1 MKQGS
6 AEVEVQHGA
15 QHDTRVAWE
24 DALVAAALLAVDP
37 AGLGGVSIRGMP
49 GPARDAWLG
58 QFRAW
63 LPETIPWRRIPSH
76 VTDNRLLGG
85 LDLAATLAANRP
97 VAERGILADA
107 DGGVVVLTM
116 AERVSATMAA
126 RLTAVIDTGEV
137 VVARDGIQLR
147 HHTKFGVVMLDE
159 GLDDSERAPA
169 ALLDRLSFQIDL
181 SRLRM
186 RDIEAETLIDAEQIV
201 AARAILPNVQATD
214 EQLKVLC
221 VTAQVL
227 GIASIRASIAAL
239 RVARVSAALDGREK
253 VNGDDV
259 ALAARLVLAPRATQ
273 MPATEEDEA
282 EADADNGEDDT
293 AEIEQQPDDVTP
305 PDQLPP
311 ENALSPQDDPDV
323 EPPQN
328 ENQSDPNREPEE
340 AKQDDALGDKVLEAA
355 KAAIPA
361 DLLSQLL
368 INGAG
373 PGGSKGGSSGR
384 MGATRQSG
392 KRGRPLGARRGMPR
406 AGARL
411 NVIETLR
418 AAAPWQRLRAA
429 EALMQSSTLDTS
441 RQKIFVRQEDFHVTR
456 FKERRDTTVI
466 FVVDASGSAALNR
479 LAEAKGAVE
488 LLLADCYVRRD
499 QVALISFR
507 GKKADLLLPPTRSLV
522 RAKRGLGGLPG
533 GGGTPLAAAIDAAV
547 QLADSI
553 ARRGDTPSIVFLT
566 DGRTNIA
573 RDGSPGRAAAEAD
586 ALVSARQLRSQ
597 RFAAVFVDTSTQP
610 APHAARIAREMGAIY
625 QPLPYANAST
635 ISNVIREKALAK

>member
-1 MKQGS
+1 MASDSDSS
-6 AEVEVQHGA
+6 A
-15 QHDTRVAWE
+15 AWE
-24 DALVAAALLAVDP
+24 DAITAAALLAVDP
-37 AGLGGVSIRGMP
+37 AALGGVSLRAMP
-49 GPARDAWLG
+49 GPARDAWLA

-63 LPETIPWRRIPSH
+63 LPATIPWRRIPSH

-107 DGGVVVLTM
+107 NGGVVVLTM
-116 AERVSATMAA
+116 AERVSANVAA
-126 RLTAVIDTGEV
+126 RLTAVMDTGLV
-137 VVARDGIQLR
+137 TLARDGIEL
-147 HHTKFGVVMLDE
+147 HHATKFGVVMLDE
-159 GLDDSERAPA
+159 GLDDSEHAPV
-169 ALLDRLSFQIDL
+169 ALQDRLAFQLDL
-181 SRLRM
+181 SRMTM
-186 RDIEAETLIDAEQIV
+186 RDISAETLIDIEQVI
-201 AARAILPNVQATD
+201 AARTLLPNVRASD

-221 VTAQVL
+221 ITAEVL
-227 GIASIRASIAAL
+227 GISSIRASMMAL
-239 RVARVSAALDGREK
+239 RVACVSAALDGREM

-273 MPATEEDEA
+273 MPATEEDESAA
-282 EADADNGEDDT
+282 EDHEESEPQEQEPESESSAD
-293 AEIEQQPDDVTP
+293 
-305 PDQLPP
+305 
-311 ENALSPQDDPDV
+311 
-323 EPPQN
+323 
-328 ENQSDPNREPEE
+328 ENQHERELEE
-340 AKQDDALGDKVLEAA
+340 PSEQKLEDKVLEAA

-361 DLLSQLL
+361 DLLSLL
-368 INGAG
+368 LANGANVAR
-373 PGGSKGGSSGR
+373 GGSSGR

-429 EALMQSSTLDTS
+429 EASMHAENTK
-441 RQKIFVRQEDFHVTR
+441 QKIYVRQEDFHVTR

-507 GKKADLLLPPTRSLV
+507 GKKAELLLPPTRSLV

-547 QLADSI
+547 QLADSV

-566 DGRTNIA
+566 DGRANIA
-573 RDGSPGRAAAEAD
+573 RDGAPGRPAAEAD
-586 ALVSARQLRSQ
+586 ALASARQLRAQ
-597 RFAAVFVDTSTQP
+597 RFAAVFVDTSAQPQTQG
-610 APHAARIAREMGAIY
+610 AAIAREMGAIY

-635 ISNVIREKALAK
+635 ISEVIREKALAK

>member
-1 MKQGS
+1 MDQS
-6 AEVEVQHGA
+6 ANESNA
-15 QHDTRVAWE
+15 SAAWE

-37 AGLGGVSIRGMP
+37 AGLGGVSLRALP
-49 GPARDAWLG
+49 GPARDNWLT
-58 QFRAW
+58 QFRVW
-63 LPETIPWRRIPSH
+63 LPETIAWRRIPSH

-116 AERVSATMAA
+116 AERVSASVAA
-126 RLTAVIDTGEV
+126 RLTAVIDSGEV

-147 HHTKFGVVMLDE
+147 HATKFGVVMLDE
-159 GLDDSERAPA
+159 GLDDSERAPS
-169 ALLDRLSFQIDL
+169 ALLDRLAFQIDL
-181 SRLRM
+181 SRMTM
-186 RDIEAETLIDAEQIV
+186 RDITAETLIDAAQIS
-201 AARAILPNVQATD
+201 AARSLLPSVQANE

-227 GIASIRASIAAL
+227 GIASIRASMAAL
-239 RVARVSAALDGREK
+239 RVACVSAALDGREK

-282 EADADNGEDDT
+282 EADDEAAADSDEDESAD
-293 AEIEQQPDDVTP
+293 AEPP
-305 PDQLPP
+305 PDQQPP
-311 ENALSPQDDPDV
+311 ENAPAP
-323 EPPQN
+323 
-328 ENQSDPNREPEE
+328 ENKNDPNPESEE
-340 AKQDDALGDKVLEAA
+340 AKPDEALGDKVLEAA

-368 INGAG
+368 ANGAG

-429 EALMQSSTLDTS
+429 EALTQSPLLDTT
-441 RQKIFVRQEDFHVTR
+441 RQKIYVRQEDFHVTR

-547 QLADSI
+547 QLADSVV
-553 ARRGDTPSIVFLT
+553 RRGDTPSIVFLT

-573 RDGSPGRAAAEAD
+573 RDGSPGRPAAEAD
-586 ALVSARQLRSQ
+586 ALLSARQLRAQ
-597 RFAAVFVDTSTQP
+597 RFATVFVDTSTQP
-610 APHAARIAREMGAIY
+610 APQAARIAKEMGAIY
-625 QPLPYANAST
+625 QPLPYANAAT

>member
-1 MKQGS
+1 MDQS
-6 AEVEVQHGA
+6 ANESNA
-15 QHDTRVAWE
+15 SAAWE

-37 AGLGGVSIRGMP
+37 AGLGGVSLRALP
-49 GPARDAWLG
+49 GPARDNWLA

-116 AERVSATMAA
+116 AERVSATVAA

-147 HHTKFGVVMLDE
+147 HATKFGVVMLDE

-169 ALLDRLSFQIDL
+169 ALQDRLAFQIDL
-181 SRLRM
+181 SRMTM
-186 RDIEAETLIDAEQIV
+186 RDITAETLIDAAQII
-201 AARAILPNVQATD
+201 AARSLLPSVHANE

-221 VTAQVL
+221 VTSQVL
-227 GIASIRASIAAL
+227 GIASIRASMAAL
-239 RVARVSAALDGREK
+239 RVACASAALDGREK
-253 VNGDDV
+253 VNGDDL

-273 MPATEEDEA
+273 MPATEQDEA
-282 EADADNGEDDT
+282 DDEADDDGDEDDSV
-293 AEIEQQPDDVTP
+293 EPDP
-305 PDQLPP
+305 PLENVPVP
-311 ENALSPQDDPDV
+311 ENNPEAD
-323 EPPQN
+323 PPQN
-328 ENQSDPNREPEE
+328 ENKNDPEPEE

-368 INGAG
+368 SNGAG
-373 PGGSKGGSSGR
+373 PGGAKGGSSGR

-429 EALMQSSTLDTS
+429 EALMRSPLLDTTG
-441 RQKIFVRQEDFHVTR
+441 QKIYVRQEDFHVTR

-522 RAKRGLGGLPG
+522 RAKRGLGALPG

-573 RDGSPGRAAAEAD
+573 RDGSPGRPAAEAD
-586 ALVSARQLRSQ
+586 ALVSARQLRAQ

-610 APHAARIAREMGAIY
+610 APQAARIAKEMGAIY
-625 QPLPYANAST
+625 QPLPYANAAT

>member
-1 MKQGS
+1 MAPSSTENDCG
-6 AEVEVQHGA
+6 
-15 QHDTRVAWE
+15 TAWE
-24 DALVAAALLAVDP
+24 DAVTAAALLAVDP
-37 AGLGGVSIRGMP
+37 AALGGASLRAMP
-49 GPARDAWLG
+49 GPARDAWLA

-63 LPETIPWRRIPSH
+63 LPAAIPWRRIPSH

-97 VAERGILADA
+97 VAERGILVDA

-116 AERVSATMAA
+116 AERVSANVAA
-126 RLTAVIDTGEV
+126 RLTAVMDTGEV
-137 VVARDGIQLR
+137 VLARDGIELR
-147 HHTKFGVVMLDE
+147 HATKFGVVMLDE
-159 GLDDSERAPA
+159 GLDETERAPA
-169 ALLDRLSFQIDL
+169 ALQDRLAFQLDL
-181 SRLRM
+181 SRMTL
-186 RDIEAETLIDAEQIV
+186 RDINTETLIDIEQII
-201 AARAILPNVQATD
+201 ATRALLPNVRASD

-221 VTAQVL
+221 ITAQVL
-227 GIASIRASIAAL
+227 GISSIRASMLAL
-239 RVARVSAALDGREK
+239 RVACVSAALDGREM

-273 MPATEEDEA
+273 MPATEENESEA
-282 EADADNGEDDT
+282 EDRE
-293 AEIEQQPDDVTP
+293 ESEPQEQQAE
-305 PDQLPP
+305 P
-311 ENALSPQDDPDV
+311 ESDPSADENQDD
-323 EPPQN
+323 
-328 ENQSDPNREPEE
+328 RELEKPGEQKLE
-340 AKQDDALGDKVLEAA
+340 DKVLEAA

-368 INGAG
+368 VNGTNTG
-373 PGGSKGGSSGR
+373 RGGSSGR
-384 MGATRQSG
+384 MGAARQSG

-406 AGARL
+406 ASARL

-429 EALMQSSTLDTS
+429 EAVMQSENTM
-441 RQKIFVRQEDFHVTR
+441 QKIHVRQEDFHITR

-507 GKKADLLLPPTRSLV
+507 GKKAELLLPPTRSLV

-533 GGGTPLAAAIDAAV
+533 GGGTPLALAIDAAV
-547 QLADSI
+547 QLADSV

-566 DGRTNIA
+566 DGRANIA
-573 RDGSPGRAAAEAD
+573 RDGSPGRPDAEAD
-586 ALVSARQLRSQ
+586 ALASARQLRAQ
-597 RFAAVFVDTSTQP
+597 RFATVFVDTSAQPQTQG
-610 APHAARIAREMGAIY
+610 AQIAREMGAIY

-635 ISNVIREKALAK
+635 ISDVIREKALAK

>member
-1 MKQGS
+1 MASSLNSS
-6 AEVEVQHGA
+6 A
-15 QHDTRVAWE
+15 AWE
-24 DALVAAALLAVDP
+24 DAITAAALLAVDP
-37 AGLGGVSIRGMP
+37 ALLGGVSLRAMP
-49 GPARDAWLG
+49 GPARDAWLT

-63 LPETIPWRRIPSH
+63 LPATIPWRRIPSH

-97 VAERGILADA
+97 VAERGILAEA

-116 AERVSATMAA
+116 AERVSANVAA
-126 RLTAVIDTGEV
+126 RLTAVIDTGFV
-137 VVARDGIQLR
+137 TLARDGIELR
-147 HHTKFGVVMLDE
+147 YATKFGVVMLDE
-159 GLDDSERAPA
+159 GLDDTEHAPV
-169 ALLDRLSFQIDL
+169 ALQDRLAFQIDL
-181 SRLRM
+181 SRITM
-186 RDIEAETLIDAEQIV
+186 RNINAETLIDVEQIIT
-201 AARAILPNVQATD
+201 ARALLPNVRASE
-214 EQLKVLC
+214 EQIKVLC

-227 GIASIRASIAAL
+227 GISSIRASVVAL
-239 RVARVSAALDGREK
+239 RVACVSAALDGREM

-273 MPATEEDEA
+273 MPATEEDESEA
-282 EADADNGEDDT
+282 EDRE
-293 AEIEQQPDDVTP
+293 EPEPQEQ
-305 PDQLPP
+305 
-311 ENALSPQDDPDV
+311 
-323 EPPQN
+323 EPPKQEPESESSAD
-328 ENQSDPNREPEE
+328 ENQHERELEE
-340 AKQDDALGDKVLEAA
+340 PSEQKLEDKVFEAA

-368 INGAG
+368 ANGANAAR
-373 PGGSKGGSSGR
+373 GGSSGR

-429 EALMQSSTLDTS
+429 EALMHSENTT
-441 RQKIFVRQEDFHVTR
+441 QKIYVRQEDFHVTR

-507 GKKADLLLPPTRSLV
+507 GKKAELLLPPTRSLV

-547 QLADSI
+547 QLADSV

-566 DGRTNIA
+566 DGRANIA
-573 RDGSPGRAAAEAD
+573 RDGAPGRPAAEAD
-586 ALVSARQLRSQ
+586 ALASARQLRAQ
-597 RFAAVFVDTSTQP
+597 RFATVFVDTSAQPQTQG
-610 APHAARIAREMGAIY
+610 AQIAREMGAIY

-635 ISNVIREKALAK
+635 ISDVIREKALAK

>member
-1 MKQGS
+1 VLNVRLKKFWGRLNRRLEATIMQSSNESDTS
-6 AEVEVQHGA
+6 A
-15 QHDTRVAWE
+15 AWE
-24 DALVAAALLAVDP
+24 DALIAAALLAVDP
-37 AGLGGVSIRGMP
+37 ATLGGASLRAMP
-49 GPARDAWLG
+49 GPARDAWLT

-63 LPETIPWRRIPSH
+63 LPAMIPWRRIPSH

-116 AERVSATMAA
+116 AERVSANVAA
-126 RLTAVIDTGEV
+126 RLTAVMDTGEV
-137 VVARDGIQLR
+137 VLARDGIELR
-147 HHTKFGVVMLDE
+147 HATKFAVVMLDE
-159 GLDDSERAPA
+159 GLDDSERAPV
-169 ALLDRLSFQIDL
+169 ALQDRLAFQLDL
-181 SRLRM
+181 SRMTL
-186 RDIEAETLIDAEQIV
+186 RDITTETLIDVEQINM
-201 AARAILPNVQATD
+201 ARALLPNARANE

-227 GIASIRASIAAL
+227 GISSIRASMAAL
-239 RVARVSAALDGREK
+239 RVACVSAALDGREL
-253 VNGDDV
+253 VDDDDV

-273 MPATEEDEA
+273 MPAMEEDESEA
-282 EADADNGEDDT
+282 EDREESDPQ
-293 AEIEQQPDDVTP
+293 EQQAE
-305 PDQLPP
+305 P
-311 ENALSPQDDPDV
+311 ESDSASDENQDDRELEQP
-323 EPPQN
+323 N
-328 ENQSDPNREPEE
+328 EQKLE
-340 AKQDDALGDKVLEAA
+340 DKVLEAA

-368 INGAG
+368 ANGANTAR
-373 PGGSKGGSSGR
+373 GGSSGR
-384 MGATRQSG
+384 MGANRQSG

-429 EALMQSSTLDTS
+429 EAMMQSENTM
-441 RQKIFVRQEDFHVTR
+441 QKIYVRQEDFHVTR

-507 GKKADLLLPPTRSLV
+507 GKKAELLLPPTRSLV
-522 RAKRGLGGLPG
+522 RAKRGLGWLPG
-533 GGGTPLAAAIDAAV
+533 GGGTPLATAIDAAV
-547 QLADSI
+547 QLADSV

-573 RDGSPGRAAAEAD
+573 RDGSPGRPAAEAD
-586 ALVSARQLRSQ
+586 ALASARQLRAQ
-597 RFAAVFVDTSTQP
+597 RFSAVFVDTSTQP
-610 APHAARIAREMGAIY
+610 APQAAQIAKEMGAIY

-635 ISNVIREKALAK
+635 ISDVIREKALAK

>member
-1 MKQGS
+1 MEPSSEQGHI
-6 AEVEVQHGA
+6 QN
-15 QHDTRVAWE
+15 DTRAAWE

-37 AGLGGVSIRGMP
+37 ASLGGVSLRGMP
-49 GPARDAWLG
+49 GPARDAWLS

-63 LPETIPWRRIPSH
+63 LPATIPWRRIPSH

-116 AERVSATMAA
+116 AERVSATVAA
-126 RLTAVIDTGEV
+126 RLTGVIDTGEV

-147 HHTKFGVVMLDE
+147 HATKFGVVMLDE

-169 ALLDRLSFQIDL
+169 ALQDRLAFQIDL
-181 SRLRM
+181 SRMTM
-186 RDIEAETLIDAEQIV
+186 RDIKAETLIDAEQIL
-201 AARAILPNVQATD
+201 AARAILPSVQANE

-227 GIASIRASIAAL
+227 GIASIRASMAAL
-239 RVARVSAALDGREK
+239 RVARVSAALDGREM

-282 EADADNGEDDT
+282 DADNGEDDS
-293 AEIEQQPDDVTP
+293 ADPGQQPDAA
-305 PDQLPP
+305 PP
-311 ENALSPQDDPDV
+311 ENASAPENNPKAD
-323 EPPQN
+323 PPQN
-328 ENQSDPNREPEE
+328 ENQDAPSPEPEE
-340 AKQDDALGDKVLEAA
+340 AKRDEALGDKVLESAR
-355 KAAIPA
+355 AAIPA
-361 DLLSQLL
+361 DLLAQLL
-368 INGAG
+368 VNGAG
-373 PGGSKGGSSGR
+373 PGGSKGGSTGR
-384 MGATRQSG
+384 MGATRSSG

-411 NVIETLR
+411 HVIETLR

-429 EALMQSSTLDTS
+429 EALMQSPTLEPALQSTQ
-441 RQKIFVRQEDFHVTR
+441 QKIYVRQEDFHVTR

-533 GGGTPLAAAIDAAV
+533 GGGTPLSAAIDAAV
-547 QLADSI
+547 QLADSV

-573 RDGSPGRAAAEAD
+573 RDGSPGRPAAEAD
-586 ALVSARQLRSQ
+586 ALVSARQLRAQ

-610 APHAARIAREMGAIY
+610 TPQAARIAKEMGAIY

-635 ISNVIREKALAK
+635 ISNVIRAKALAK

>member
-1 MKQGS
+1 MVFS
-6 AEVEVQHGA
+6 
-15 QHDTRVAWE
+15 DSSTAWE
-24 DALVAAALLAVDP
+24 DALIAAALLAVDP
-37 AGLGGVSIRGMP
+37 AALGGVSLRAMP
-49 GPARDAWLG
+49 GPARDAWLT

-63 LPETIPWRRIPSH
+63 LPATIPWRRIPSH

-116 AERVSATMAA
+116 AERVSANVAA
-126 RLTAVIDTGEV
+126 RLTAVMDTGFV
-137 VVARDGIQLR
+137 TLARDGIELR
-147 HHTKFGVVMLDE
+147 HATKFGVVMLDE
-159 GLDDSERAPA
+159 GLDDSEHAPV
-169 ALLDRLSFQIDL
+169 ALLDRLAFQLDL
-181 SRLRM
+181 SRMTM
-186 RDIEAETLIDAEQIV
+186 RDIVAETLIDLEQIV
-201 AARAILPNVQATD
+201 AARALMPNVRANE
-214 EQLKVLC
+214 EQIKVLC

-227 GIASIRASIAAL
+227 GIASIRASMAAL
-239 RVARVSAALDGREK
+239 RVACVSAALDGREM

-273 MPATEEDEA
+273 MPATEEDESEA
-282 EADADNGEDDT
+282 EDREESEPQQQQ
-293 AEIEQQPDDVTP
+293 AE
-305 PDQLPP
+305 P
-311 ENALSPQDDPDV
+311 ESNSASDENQDDP
-323 EPPQN
+323 ELEQPS
-328 ENQSDPNREPEE
+328 EKLE
-340 AKQDDALGDKVLEAA
+340 DKVLEAA

-361 DLLSQLL
+361 DLLSLL
-368 INGAG
+368 LANGANTAR
-373 PGGSKGGSSGR
+373 GGSSGR

-406 AGARL
+406 QGARL

-418 AAAPWQRLRAA
+418 AAAPWQRLRSA
-429 EALMQSSTLDTS
+429 EALAYSENTT
-441 RQKIFVRQEDFHVTR
+441 QKIYVRQEDFHVTR

-547 QLADSI
+547 QLADSV

-566 DGRTNIA
+566 DGRANIA
-573 RDGSPGRAAAEAD
+573 RDGSPGRPAAEAD
-586 ALVSARQLRSQ
+586 ALASARQLRAQ
-597 RFAAVFVDTSTQP
+597 RFAAVFVDTSAQPQTQG
-610 APHAARIAREMGAIY
+610 AQIAKEMGAIY

-635 ISNVIREKALAK
+635 ISDVIREKALAK

>member
-1 MKQGS
+1 MDQS
-6 AEVEVQHGA
+6 ANESNA
-15 QHDTRVAWE
+15 SAAWE

-37 AGLGGVSIRGMP
+37 AGLGGVSLRALP
-49 GPARDAWLG
+49 GPARDNWLA

-107 DGGVVVLTM
+107 NGGVVVLTM
-116 AERVSATMAA
+116 AERVLATVAA

-147 HHTKFGVVMLDE
+147 HATKFGVVMLDE

-169 ALLDRLSFQIDL
+169 ALQDRLAFQIDL
-181 SRLRM
+181 SRMTM
-186 RDIEAETLIDAEQIV
+186 RDITAETLIDAAQII
-201 AARAILPNVQATD
+201 AARSLLPSVHANE

-221 VTAQVL
+221 VTSQVL
-227 GIASIRASIAAL
+227 GIASIRASMAAL
-239 RVARVSAALDGREK
+239 RVACASAALDGREK
-253 VNGDDV
+253 VNGDDL

-273 MPATEEDEA
+273 MPATEQDEA
-282 EADADNGEDDT
+282 DDEADDDGDEDDSV
-293 AEIEQQPDDVTP
+293 EPDP
-305 PDQLPP
+305 PLENVPVP
-311 ENALSPQDDPDV
+311 ENNPEAD
-323 EPPQN
+323 PPQN
-328 ENQSDPNREPEE
+328 ENKNDPKPEE

-368 INGAG
+368 SNGAG
-373 PGGSKGGSSGR
+373 PGGAKGGSSGR

-429 EALMQSSTLDTS
+429 EALMRSPLLDTTG
-441 RQKIFVRQEDFHVTR
+441 QKIYVRQEDFHVTR

-499 QVALISFR
+499 QVALIAFR

-522 RAKRGLGGLPG
+522 RAKRGLGALPG

-573 RDGSPGRAAAEAD
+573 RDGSPGRPAAEAD
-586 ALVSARQLRSQ
+586 ALVSARQLRAQ

-610 APHAARIAREMGAIY
+610 APQAARIAKEMGAIY
-625 QPLPYANAST
+625 QPLPYANAAT

>member
-1 MKQGS
+1 MGASS
-6 AEVEVQHGA
+6 AEGDSSA
-15 QHDTRVAWE
+15 AWE
-24 DALVAAALLAVDP
+24 DAITAAALLAVDP
-37 AGLGGVSIRGMP
+37 AALGGASLRAMP
-49 GPARDAWLG
+49 GPARDAWLA

-63 LPETIPWRRIPSH
+63 LPAAIPWRRIPSH

-116 AERVSATMAA
+116 AERVSANVAA

-137 VVARDGIQLR
+137 VLARDGIELR
-147 HHTKFGVVMLDE
+147 HATKFGVVMLDE
-159 GLDDSERAPA
+159 GLDETERAPA
-169 ALLDRLSFQIDL
+169 ALQDRLAFQLDL
-181 SRLRM
+181 SRMTL
-186 RDIEAETLIDAEQIV
+186 RDINTETLFDIEQII
-201 AARAILPNVQATD
+201 ATRALLPNVRASD

-221 VTAQVL
+221 ITAQVL
-227 GIASIRASIAAL
+227 GISSIRASMLAL
-239 RVARVSAALDGREK
+239 RVACVSAALDGREM

-273 MPATEEDEA
+273 MPATEENESEA
-282 EADADNGEDDT
+282 EDREDES
-293 AEIEQQPDDVTP
+293 EIPEQQ
-305 PDQLPP
+305 L
-311 ENALSPQDDPDV
+311 
-323 EPPQN
+323 
-328 ENQSDPNREPEE
+328 EPERE
-340 AKQDDALGDKVLEAA
+340 SSADEDQPERELEEPSEQKLEDKVLEAT

-368 INGAG
+368 AKGTNSANTAR
-373 PGGSKGGSSGR
+373 GGSSGR
-384 MGATRQSG
+384 MGAARQSG

-429 EALMQSSTLDTS
+429 EAAMQSENTQ
-441 RQKIFVRQEDFHVTR
+441 QKIYVRQEDFHITR

-507 GKKADLLLPPTRSLV
+507 GKKAELLLPPTRSLV

-533 GGGTPLAAAIDAAV
+533 GGGTPLALAIDAAV
-547 QLADSI
+547 QLADSV

-566 DGRTNIA
+566 DGRANIA
-573 RDGSPGRAAAEAD
+573 RDGSPGRPAAEAD
-586 ALVSARQLRSQ
+586 TLASARQLRAQ
-597 RFAAVFVDTSTQP
+597 RFAAVFVDTSAQPQTQG
-610 APHAARIAREMGAIY
+610 AQIAREMGAIY

-635 ISNVIREKALAK
+635 ISDVIREKALAK

>member
-1 MKQGS
+1 MAQSFDQGHI
-6 AEVEVQHGA
+6 QN
-15 QHDTRVAWE
+15 DTRVAWE

-37 AGLGGVSIRGMP
+37 ASLGGVSLRGMP
-49 GPARDAWLG
+49 GPARDAWLS

-116 AERVSATMAA
+116 AERVSASVAA
-126 RLTAVIDTGEV
+126 RLTAVIDSGEV

-147 HHTKFGVVMLDE
+147 HNTKFGVVMLDE
-159 GLDDSERAPA
+159 GLEDSERAPA
-169 ALLDRLSFQIDL
+169 ALQDRLAFQIDL
-181 SRLRM
+181 SRM
-186 RDIEAETLIDAEQIV
+186 TIRDIKAETLIDAEQII
-201 AARAILPNVQATD
+201 AARAILPSVLASE

-227 GIASIRASIAAL
+227 GITSIRASMAAL
-239 RVARVSAALDGREK
+239 RVARVSAALDGREM

-282 EADADNGEDDT
+282 DAYSGEDDPSDP
-293 AEIEQQPDDVTP
+293 EQQPDAALP
-305 PDQLPP
+305 PNATPP
-311 ENALSPQDDPDV
+311 ENASAPENNPEADPPQNDNQDDPSP
-323 EPPQN
+323 EPK
-328 ENQSDPNREPEE
+328 E
-340 AKQDDALGDKVLEAA
+340 AKRDEALGDKVLESA

-368 INGAG
+368 VNGAG

-392 KRGRPLGARRGMPR
+392 KRGRPQGARRGMPR

-429 EALMQSSTLDTS
+429 EALLQSPTLEPALQSTQ
-441 RQKIFVRQEDFHVTR
+441 QKIYVRQEDFHVTR

-522 RAKRGLGGLPG
+522 RAKRGLGALPG
-533 GGGTPLAAAIDAAV
+533 GGGTPLSAAIDAAV

-573 RDGSPGRAAAEAD
+573 RDGSPGRPAAEAD
-586 ALVSARQLRSQ
+586 ALVSARQLRAH

-610 APHAARIAREMGAIY
+610 APQAARIAKEMGAIY

-635 ISNVIREKALAK
+635 ISNVIRAKALAK

>member
-1 MKQGS
+1 MASSPDSS
-6 AEVEVQHGA
+6 A
-15 QHDTRVAWE
+15 AWE
-24 DALVAAALLAVDP
+24 DAITAAALLAVDP
-37 AGLGGVSIRGMP
+37 AALGGVSLRAMP
-49 GPARDAWLG
+49 GPARDAWLT

-63 LPETIPWRRIPSH
+63 LPATIPWRRIPSH

-97 VAERGILADA
+97 VAERGLLAEA

-116 AERVSATMAA
+116 AERVSANVAA
-126 RLTAVIDTGEV
+126 RLTAVMDTGSV
-137 VVARDGIQLR
+137 VLARDGIELR
-147 HHTKFGVVMLDE
+147 HATKFGVVMLDE
-159 GLDDSERAPA
+159 GLDDSEHAPV
-169 ALLDRLSFQIDL
+169 ALLDRLAFPLDL
-181 SRLRM
+181 SRM
-186 RDIEAETLIDAEQIV
+186 TMHDITAETLIDAEQIT
-201 AARAILPNVQATD
+201 AARALLPNVRARD

-227 GIASIRASIAAL
+227 GISSIRASMAAL
-239 RVARVSAALDGREK
+239 RVACVSAALDGREIL
-253 VNGDDV
+253 NGDDV

-273 MPATEEDEA
+273 MPATEEGESEA
-282 EADADNGEDDT
+282 EDRE
-293 AEIEQQPDDVTP
+293 ESEPQEQQ
-305 PDQLPP
+305 
-311 ENALSPQDDPDV
+311 A
-323 EPPQN
+323 
-328 ENQSDPNREPEE
+328 EPESNSPADE
-340 AKQDDALGDKVLEAA
+340 NRDERELEEPSEQKLEDKVLEAA

-368 INGAG
+368 ANGANVAR
-373 PGGSKGGSSGR
+373 GGSSGR

-392 KRGRPLGARRGMPR
+392 KRGRPLGARRGTPR

-429 EALMQSSTLDTS
+429 EAAMHSENTT
-441 RQKIFVRQEDFHVTR
+441 QKIYVRQEDFHVTR

-507 GKKADLLLPPTRSLV
+507 GKKAELLLPPTRSLV

-547 QLADSI
+547 QLADSV

-566 DGRTNIA
+566 DGRANIA
-573 RDGSPGRAAAEAD
+573 RDGAPGRPAAEAD
-586 ALVSARQLRSQ
+586 ALLSARQLRAQ
-597 RFAAVFVDTSTQP
+597 RFATVFVDTSTQP
-610 APHAARIAREMGAIY
+610 QTQGAQIAREMGAIY

-635 ISNVIREKALAK
+635 ISDVIREKALAK

>member
-1 MKQGS
+1 MASSPDSS
-6 AEVEVQHGA
+6 A
-15 QHDTRVAWE
+15 AWE
-24 DALVAAALLAVDP
+24 DAITAAVLLAVDP
-37 AGLGGVSIRGMP
+37 AALGGASLRAMP
-49 GPARDAWLG
+49 GPARDAWLA

-63 LPETIPWRRIPSH
+63 LPATIPWRRIPSH

-97 VAERGILADA
+97 VAERGILAEA

-116 AERVSATMAA
+116 AERVSANVAA
-126 RLTAVIDTGEV
+126 RLTAVMDTGSV
-137 VVARDGIQLR
+137 VLARDGIELR
-147 HHTKFGVVMLDE
+147 HATKFGVVMLDE
-159 GLDDSERAPA
+159 GLDDSERAPV
-169 ALLDRLSFQIDL
+169 ALLDRLAFQLDL
-181 SRLRM
+181 SHMTM
-186 RDIEAETLIDAEQIV
+186 RDINAETLIDVEQII
-201 AARAILPNVQATD
+201 AARALLPRVRASD

-221 VTAQVL
+221 ITAQVL
-227 GIASIRASIAAL
+227 GISSIRASMAAL
-239 RVARVSAALDGREK
+239 RVACVSAALDGREM

-273 MPATEEDEA
+273 MPATEEDESEA
-282 EADADNGEDDT
+282 EER
-293 AEIEQQPDDVTP
+293 EEQEPQEQQAE
-305 PDQLPP
+305 P
-311 ENALSPQDDPDV
+311 ESNSASD
-323 EPPQN
+323 
-328 ENQSDPNREPEE
+328 ENQDERELEE
-340 AKQDDALGDKVLEAA
+340 PSEQKLEDKVLEAA

-368 INGAG
+368 ANGANVAR
-373 PGGSKGGSSGR
+373 GGSSGR
-384 MGATRQSG
+384 MGATQQSG

-418 AAAPWQRLRAA
+418 AAAPWQLLRAT
-429 EALMQSSTLDTS
+429 EASMHSENAT
-441 RQKIFVRQEDFHVTR
+441 QKIYVRQEDFHVTR

-547 QLADSI
+547 QLADSV

-566 DGRTNIA
+566 DGRANIA
-573 RDGSPGRAAAEAD
+573 RDGAPGRPAAEAD
-586 ALVSARQLRSQ
+586 ALASARQLRAQ
-597 RFAAVFVDTSTQP
+597 RFAAVFVDTSAQPQTQG
-610 APHAARIAREMGAIY
+610 AAIAREMGAIY

-635 ISNVIREKALAK
+635 ISAVIREKALAK

>member
-1 MKQGS
+1 MDQS
-6 AEVEVQHGA
+6 ANESNA
-15 QHDTRVAWE
+15 SAAWE

-37 AGLGGVSIRGMP
+37 AGLGGVSLRALP
-49 GPARDAWLG
+49 GPARDNWLA

-116 AERVSATMAA
+116 AERVSATVAA

-147 HHTKFGVVMLDE
+147 HATKFGVVMLDE

-169 ALLDRLSFQIDL
+169 ALQDRLAFQIDL
-181 SRLRM
+181 SRMTM
-186 RDIEAETLIDAEQIV
+186 RDITAETLIDAAQII
-201 AARAILPNVQATD
+201 AARSLLPSVHANE

-221 VTAQVL
+221 VTSQVL
-227 GIASIRASIAAL
+227 GIASIRASMAAL
-239 RVARVSAALDGREK
+239 RVACASAALDGREK
-253 VNGDDV
+253 VNGDDL

-273 MPATEEDEA
+273 MPATEQDEA
-282 EADADNGEDDT
+282 DDEADDDGDEDDSV
-293 AEIEQQPDDVTP
+293 EPDPPLEQQPLENVP
-305 PDQLPP
+305 VP
-311 ENALSPQDDPDV
+311 ENNPEAD
-323 EPPQN
+323 PPQN
-328 ENQSDPNREPEE
+328 ENKNDPKPEE

-368 INGAG
+368 SNGAG
-373 PGGSKGGSSGR
+373 PGGAKGGSSGR

-429 EALMQSSTLDTS
+429 EALMRSPLLDTTG
-441 RQKIFVRQEDFHVTR
+441 QKIYVRQEDFHVTR

-522 RAKRGLGGLPG
+522 RAKRGLGALPG

-573 RDGSPGRAAAEAD
+573 RDGSPGRPAAEAD
-586 ALVSARQLRSQ
+586 ALVSARQLRAQ

-610 APHAARIAREMGAIY
+610 APQAARIAKEMGAIY
-625 QPLPYANAST
+625 QPLPYANAAT

>member
-1 MKQGS
+1 MVETANTSEPS
-6 AEVEVQHGA
+6 A
-15 QHDTRVAWE
+15 AWE
-24 DALVAAALLAVDP
+24 DAITAAALLAVDP
-37 AGLGGVSIRGMP
+37 AALGGASLRAMP
-49 GPARDAWLG
+49 GPARDAWLT

-63 LPETIPWRRIPSH
+63 LPATIPWRRIPSH

-97 VAERGILADA
+97 VAERGLLAEA

-116 AERVSATMAA
+116 AERVSANVAA
-126 RLTAVIDTGEV
+126 RLTAVMDTGV
-137 VVARDGIQLR
+137 VTLARDGIELR
-147 HHTKFGVVMLDE
+147 HATKFGVVMLDE
-159 GLDDSERAPA
+159 GLDDSEHAPL
-169 ALLDRLSFQIDL
+169 ALLDRLAFHLDL
-181 SRLRM
+181 SRMTM
-186 RDIEAETLIDAEQIV
+186 RDINAETLIDVEQII
-201 AARAILPNVQATD
+201 AARALLPNVCASD
-214 EQLKVLC
+214 EQVKVLC

-227 GIASIRASIAAL
+227 GIASIRASMLAL
-239 RVARVSAALDGREK
+239 RVARASAALDGREM

-259 ALAARLVLAPRATQ
+259 ALAARLVLAPCATQ
-273 MPATEEDEA
+273 MPATEEDESEA
-282 EADADNGEDDT
+282 EDRE
-293 AEIEQQPDDVTP
+293 EESR
-305 PDQLPP
+305 PP
-311 ENALSPQDDPDV
+311 EQ
-323 EPPQN
+323 EPESESAAD
-328 ENQSDPNREPEE
+328 ENQHEHELEEPSEQKLE
-340 AKQDDALGDKVLEAA
+340 DKVLEAA

-368 INGAG
+368 ANGAN
-373 PGGSKGGSSGR
+373 SARGGSSGR

-392 KRGRPLGARRGMPR
+392 KRGRPLGARRSMPR

-429 EALMQSSTLDTS
+429 EALMHSENTT
-441 RQKIFVRQEDFHVTR
+441 QKIYVRQEDFHVTR

-507 GKKADLLLPPTRSLV
+507 GKKAELLLPPTRSLV

-547 QLADSI
+547 QLADSV

-566 DGRTNIA
+566 DGRANIA
-573 RDGSPGRAAAEAD
+573 RDGAPGRPAAEAD
-586 ALVSARQLRSQ
+586 ALASARQLRAQ
-597 RFAAVFVDTSTQP
+597 RFAAVFVDTSAQP
-610 APHAARIAREMGAIY
+610 QAQGLQIAREMGAIY

-635 ISNVIREKALAK
+635 ISDVIREKALAK

>member
-1 MKQGS
+1 MAS
-6 AEVEVQHGA
+6 APDSSAV
-15 QHDTRVAWE
+15 WE
-24 DALVAAALLAVDP
+24 DAITAAALLAVDP
-37 AGLGGVSIRGMP
+37 ATLGGVSLRAMP
-49 GPARDAWLG
+49 GPARDAWLA

-63 LPETIPWRRIPSH
+63 LPVTIPWRRIPSH

-116 AERVSATMAA
+116 AERVSANVAA
-126 RLTAVIDTGEV
+126 RLTAVMDTGFV
-137 VVARDGIQLR
+137 TLARDGIELR
-147 HHTKFGVVMLDE
+147 HATKFGVVMLDE
-159 GLDDSERAPA
+159 GLDDSEHAPV
-169 ALLDRLSFQIDL
+169 ALLDRLAFQIDL
-181 SRLRM
+181 SRLTM
-186 RDIEAETLIDAEQIV
+186 REIAAETLIDVEQII
-201 AARAILPNVQATD
+201 AARALLPNVCASD
-214 EQLKVLC
+214 EQVKVLC

-227 GIASIRASIAAL
+227 GIASIRASMLAL
-239 RVARVSAALDGREK
+239 RVAHVSAALDGREM

-273 MPATEEDEA
+273 MPATEEDESEVEDREESEPQERQA
-282 EADADNGEDDT
+282 EPESDSPAD
-293 AEIEQQPDDVTP
+293 
-305 PDQLPP
+305 
-311 ENALSPQDDPDV
+311 ENQDD
-323 EPPQN
+323 
-328 ENQSDPNREPEE
+328 RELEQPSEKLE
-340 AKQDDALGDKVLEAA
+340 DKVLEAA

-368 INGAG
+368 ANGANVAR
-373 PGGSKGGSSGR
+373 GGSSGR

-418 AAAPWQRLRAA
+418 AAAPWQRLRVA
-429 EALMQSSTLDTS
+429 EAAMRSENTA
-441 RQKIFVRQEDFHVTR
+441 QKIYVRQEDFHVTR

-507 GKKADLLLPPTRSLV
+507 GKKAELLLPPTRSLV

-533 GGGTPLAAAIDAAV
+533 GGGTPLAAAIDTAV
-547 QLADSI
+547 QLADSV

-566 DGRTNIA
+566 DGRANIA
-573 RDGSPGRAAAEAD
+573 RDGVPGRPAAEAD
-586 ALVSARQLRSQ
+586 ALASARQLRAQ
-597 RFAAVFVDTSTQP
+597 RFAAVFVDTSAQPQTQG
-610 APHAARIAREMGAIY
+610 AQIAKEMGAIY

>member
-1 MKQGS
+1 MVSNPDSS
-6 AEVEVQHGA
+6 A
-15 QHDTRVAWE
+15 AWE
-24 DALVAAALLAVDP
+24 DAITAAALLAVDS
-37 AGLGGVSIRGMP
+37 AALGGASLRAMP
-49 GPARDAWLG
+49 GPARDAWLA

-63 LPETIPWRRIPSH
+63 LPATIPWRRIPSH

-97 VAERGILADA
+97 IAERGILADA

-116 AERVSATMAA
+116 AERVSANVAA
-126 RLTAVIDTGEV
+126 RLTAVMDTGFV
-137 VVARDGIQLR
+137 TLARDGIELR
-147 HHTKFGVVMLDE
+147 HATKFGLVMLDE
-159 GLDDSERAPA
+159 GLDDSEHAPV
-169 ALLDRLSFQIDL
+169 ALLDRLAFQLDL
-181 SRLRM
+181 SRMTM
-186 RDIEAETLIDAEQIV
+186 RDITAETLIDIEQITT
-201 AARAILPNVQATD
+201 ARALLPKVRASD

-221 VTAQVL
+221 ITAQVL
-227 GIASIRASIAAL
+227 GISSIRSSMAAL
-239 RVARVSAALDGREK
+239 RVACVYAALDGREM

-273 MPATEEDEA
+273 MPATEEDESEA
-282 EADADNGEDDT
+282 EDRE
-293 AEIEQQPDDVTP
+293 EPEPEPQEQ
-305 PDQLPP
+305 
-311 ENALSPQDDPDV
+311 
-323 EPPQN
+323 EPPKQEPESESSAD
-328 ENQSDPNREPEE
+328 ENQHERELEE
-340 AKQDDALGDKVLEAA
+340 PSEQKLEDKVLEAA

-368 INGAG
+368 ANGVSTAR
-373 PGGSKGGSSGR
+373 GGSSGR

-418 AAAPWQRLRAA
+418 AAAPWQRLRSA
-429 EALMQSSTLDTS
+429 EALIHSENTA
-441 RQKIFVRQEDFHVTR
+441 QKIYVRQEDFHVTR

-507 GKKADLLLPPTRSLV
+507 GKKAELLLPPTRSLV

-533 GGGTPLAAAIDAAV
+533 GGGTPLAAAIDSAV
-547 QLADSI
+547 QLADSV

-566 DGRTNIA
+566 DGRANIA
-573 RDGSPGRAAAEAD
+573 RDGAPGRGAAEAD
-586 ALVSARQLRSQ
+586 ALASARQLRAQ

-610 APHAARIAREMGAIY
+610 QTQGAQIAREMGAIY

-635 ISNVIREKALAK
+635 ISDVIREKALAK

>member
-1 MKQGS
+1 MASVPDSS
-6 AEVEVQHGA
+6 AV
-15 QHDTRVAWE
+15 WE
-24 DALVAAALLAVDP
+24 NAITAAALLAVDP
-37 AGLGGVSIRGMP
+37 AALGGVSLRAMP
-49 GPARDAWLG
+49 GPARDAWLT

-63 LPETIPWRRIPSH
+63 LPATIPWRRIPSH

-97 VAERGILADA
+97 IAERGILAEA
-107 DGGVVVLTM
+107 DDGVVVLTM
-116 AERVSATMAA
+116 AERVSANVAA
-126 RLTAVIDTGEV
+126 RLTAVMDTGFV
-137 VVARDGIQLR
+137 TLARDGIELR
-147 HHTKFGVVMLDE
+147 HATKFGVVMLDE
-159 GLDDSERAPA
+159 GLDDSEHAPV
-169 ALLDRLSFQIDL
+169 ALLDRLAFQIDL
-181 SRLRM
+181 SRTTM
-186 RDIEAETLIDAEQIV
+186 RDVTAETLIDMEQII
-201 AARAILPNVQATD
+201 AARALLPNVCASD
-214 EQLKVLC
+214 EQVKVLC
-221 VTAQVL
+221 VTALVL
-227 GIASIRASIAAL
+227 GISSIRASVAAL
-239 RVARVSAALDGREK
+239 RVARVSAALDGREI

-259 ALAARLVLAPRATQ
+259 ALAARLVLAPRSTQ
-273 MPATEEDEA
+273 MPATEEDESEA
-282 EADADNGEDDT
+282 EDRE
-293 AEIEQQPDDVTP
+293 EESESE
-305 PDQLPP
+305 PP
-311 ENALSPQDDPDV
+311 EQ
-323 EPPQN
+323 EPESESSAD
-328 ENQSDPNREPEE
+328 ENQLERELEE
-340 AKQDDALGDKVLEAA
+340 PSEQKLEDKVLEAA

-368 INGAG
+368 ANSA
-373 PGGSKGGSSGR
+373 SVARGGSSGR

-429 EALMQSSTLDTS
+429 EAAMRSENTA
-441 RQKIFVRQEDFHVTR
+441 QKIYVRQEDFHVTR

-507 GKKADLLLPPTRSLV
+507 GKKAELLLPPTRSLV

-533 GGGTPLAAAIDAAV
+533 GGGTPLAAAIDTAV
-547 QLADSI
+547 QLADSV

-566 DGRTNIA
+566 DGRANIA
-573 RDGSPGRAAAEAD
+573 RDGVPGRPAAEAD
-586 ALVSARQLRSQ
+586 ALASARQLRAQ
-597 RFAAVFVDTSTQP
+597 RFAAVFVDTSAQPQTQG
-610 APHAARIAREMGAIY
+610 AQIAKEMGAIY

>member
-1 MKQGS
+1 MDQS
-6 AEVEVQHGA
+6 ANESNA
-15 QHDTRVAWE
+15 SAAWE

-37 AGLGGVSIRGMP
+37 AGLGGVSLRALP
-49 GPARDAWLG
+49 GPARDNWLA

-116 AERVSATMAA
+116 AERVSATVAA

-147 HHTKFGVVMLDE
+147 QATKFGVVMLDE

-169 ALLDRLSFQIDL
+169 ALQDRLAFQIDL
-181 SRLRM
+181 SRMTM
-186 RDIEAETLIDAEQIV
+186 RDITAETLIDAAQII
-201 AARAILPNVQATD
+201 AARSLLPSVHANE

-221 VTAQVL
+221 VTSQVL
-227 GIASIRASIAAL
+227 GIASIRASMAAL
-239 RVARVSAALDGREK
+239 RVACASAALDGREK
-253 VNGDDV
+253 VNGDDL

-273 MPATEEDEA
+273 MPAAEKDEA
-282 EADADNGEDDT
+282 DDEADDETDDDGDEDDSV
-293 AEIEQQPDDVTP
+293 EPDPPLEQQPLENVP
-305 PDQLPP
+305 VP
-311 ENALSPQDDPDV
+311 ENNPEADP
-323 EPPQN
+323 PKT
-328 ENQSDPNREPEE
+328 ENKNDPEPEE

-368 INGAG
+368 SNGAG
-373 PGGSKGGSSGR
+373 PGGAKRGSSGR

-429 EALMQSSTLDTS
+429 EALMRSPLLDTTG
-441 RQKIFVRQEDFHVTR
+441 QKIYVRQEDFHVTR

-522 RAKRGLGGLPG
+522 RAKRGLGALPG

-573 RDGSPGRAAAEAD
+573 RDGSPGRPAAEAD
-586 ALVSARQLRSQ
+586 ALVSARQLRAQ

-610 APHAARIAREMGAIY
+610 APQAARIAKEMGAIY
-625 QPLPYANAST
+625 QPLPYANAAT

>member
-1 MKQGS
+1 MDQS
-6 AEVEVQHGA
+6 ANESNA
-15 QHDTRVAWE
+15 SAAWE

-37 AGLGGVSIRGMP
+37 AGLGGVSLRALP
-49 GPARDAWLG
+49 GPARDNWLA

-116 AERVSATMAA
+116 AERVSATVAA

-147 HHTKFGVVMLDE
+147 HATKFGVVMLDE

-169 ALLDRLSFQIDL
+169 ALQDRLAFQIDL
-181 SRLRM
+181 SRMTM
-186 RDIEAETLIDAEQIV
+186 RDITAETLIDAAQII
-201 AARAILPNVQATD
+201 AARSLLPSVHANE

-221 VTAQVL
+221 VTSQVL
-227 GIASIRASIAAL
+227 GIASIRASMAAL
-239 RVARVSAALDGREK
+239 RVACASAALDGREK
-253 VNGDDV
+253 VNGDDL

-273 MPATEEDEA
+273 MPATEQDEA
-282 EADADNGEDDT
+282 DDEADDDGDEDDSV
-293 AEIEQQPDDVTP
+293 EPDP
-305 PDQLPP
+305 PLENVPVP
-311 ENALSPQDDPDV
+311 ENNPEAD
-323 EPPQN
+323 PPQN
-328 ENQSDPNREPEE
+328 ENKNDPEPEE

-368 INGAG
+368 SNGAG
-373 PGGSKGGSSGR
+373 PGGAKGGSSGR

-429 EALMQSSTLDTS
+429 EALMRSPLLDTTG
-441 RQKIFVRQEDFHVTR
+441 QKIYVRQEDFHVTR

-499 QVALISFR
+499 QVALIAFR

-522 RAKRGLGGLPG
+522 RAKRGLGALPG

-573 RDGSPGRAAAEAD
+573 RDGSPGRPAAEAD
-586 ALVSARQLRSQ
+586 ALVSARQLRAQ

-610 APHAARIAREMGAIY
+610 APQAARIAKEMGAIY
-625 QPLPYANAST
+625 QPLPYANAAT

>member
-1 MKQGS
+1 MDQS
-6 AEVEVQHGA
+6 ANESNA
-15 QHDTRVAWE
+15 SAAWE

-37 AGLGGVSIRGMP
+37 AGLGGVSLRALP
-49 GPARDAWLG
+49 GPARDNWLA

-107 DGGVVVLTM
+107 NGGVVVLTM
-116 AERVSATMAA
+116 AERVSATVAA

-147 HHTKFGVVMLDE
+147 HATKFGVVMLDE

-169 ALLDRLSFQIDL
+169 ALQDRLAFQIDL
-181 SRLRM
+181 SRMTM
-186 RDIEAETLIDAEQIV
+186 RDITAETLIDAAQII
-201 AARAILPNVQATD
+201 AARSLLPSVHANE

-221 VTAQVL
+221 VTSQVL
-227 GIASIRASIAAL
+227 GIASIRASMAAL
-239 RVARVSAALDGREK
+239 RVACASAALDGREK
-253 VNGDDV
+253 VNGDDL

-273 MPATEEDEA
+273 MPATEQDEA
-282 EADADNGEDDT
+282 DDEADDDGDEDDSV
-293 AEIEQQPDDVTP
+293 EPDP
-305 PDQLPP
+305 PLENVPVP
-311 ENALSPQDDPDV
+311 ENNPEAD
-323 EPPQN
+323 PPQN
-328 ENQSDPNREPEE
+328 ENKNDPKPEE

-368 INGAG
+368 SNGAG
-373 PGGSKGGSSGR
+373 PGGAKGGSSGR

-429 EALMQSSTLDTS
+429 EALMRSPLLDTTG
-441 RQKIFVRQEDFHVTR
+441 QKIYVRQEDFHVTR

-499 QVALISFR
+499 QVALIAFR

-522 RAKRGLGGLPG
+522 RAKRGLGALPG

-573 RDGSPGRAAAEAD
+573 RDGSPGRPAAEAD
-586 ALVSARQLRSQ
+586 ALVSARQLRAQ

-610 APHAARIAREMGAIY
+610 APQAARIAKEMGAIY
-625 QPLPYANAST
+625 QPLPYANAAT

>member
-1 MKQGS
+1 MDQDANESK
-6 AEVEVQHGA
+6 ARA
-15 QHDTRVAWE
+15 AWE

-37 AGLGGVSIRGMP
+37 AGLGGASLRALP
-49 GPARDAWLG
+49 GPARDNWLT

-116 AERVSATMAA
+116 AERVSATVAA

-147 HHTKFGVVMLDE
+147 HATKFGVVMLDE
-159 GLDDSERAPA
+159 GLDDNERAPA
-169 ALLDRLSFQIDL
+169 ALQDRLAFQIDL
-181 SRLRM
+181 SRTTM
-186 RDIEAETLIDAEQIV
+186 RDITVETLIDAAQII
-201 AARAILPNVQATD
+201 AARTLLPNVQANED
-214 EQLKVLC
+214 QLKVLC

-227 GIASIRASIAAL
+227 GIASIRASMAAL
-239 RVARVSAALDGREK
+239 RVACVSAALDGRDK
-253 VNGDDV
+253 VNGNDV

-273 MPATEEDEA
+273 MPATEQDEVEAEA
-282 EADADNGEDDT
+282 EADDEADDHGDEDDS
-293 AEIEQQPDDVTP
+293 AEPEPP
-305 PDQLPP
+305 PDQPPLENAAAP
-311 ENALSPQDDPDV
+311 ENNPEADRPKNENQDDPK
-323 EPPQN
+323 
-328 ENQSDPNREPEE
+328 PEE
-340 AKQDDALGDKVLEAA
+340 SKPDDALGDKVLEAA

-368 INGAG
+368 SNGAG
-373 PGGSKGGSSGR
+373 PGGAKGGSSGR

-429 EALMQSSTLDTS
+429 EALTQSPLLDTT
-441 RQKIFVRQEDFHVTR
+441 RQKIYVRQEDFHVTR
-456 FKERRDTTVI
+456 YKERRDTTVI

-573 RDGSPGRAAAEAD
+573 RDGSPGRPAAEAD
-586 ALVSARQLRSQ
+586 ALLSARQLRAQ
-597 RFAAVFVDTSTQP
+597 RFATVFVDTSTQP
-610 APHAARIAREMGAIY
+610 APQAERIAKEMGAIY
-625 QPLPYANAST
+625 QPLPYANAAT